1 LGSDTIIRTPNLLY
15 SSFVETGIDKEL
27 VEQFWNH
34 VPLNLGEA
42 MEYAVKLRNNLVDT
56 HDRLEKLRKIM
67 KTQLRKWGILTSLV
81 EENIDR
87 MGHGVVETG
96 QQPMCLGG
104 PSYILNKVACIWKMC
119 EIGDSPKPAPLYYVA
134 DYDGVQNELLNMWV
148 PNNSP
153 NGLLISLPADTG
165 LEGIPIYKMPT
176 PPETWFRE
184 AVEKIR
190 KNYSVLLKGVEQ
202 PVREVKL
209 LNLDHALAILRNAYY
224 SSENVS
230 EWSIKILGSLFNLE
244 ADLGVPILAFSMP
257 EARRLFQPSYELL
270 LSEPNR
276 TRFIEGL
283 NRAFETLKEAGYR
296 PQIDLR
302 DEDYVPFFLEC
313 MNDACN
319 RRRIELKYHGE
330 PSTSKAYLKGK
341 CPSCEEEYSFS
352 FQAEQPDL
360 SEIVDW
366 ISPRVDSRQIVVN
379 SVVPVLCHVGGP
391 GETSYH
397 AQVIPASRNLKIPF
411 PIFVR
416 YTRTF
421 YNTPW
426 NEKYAI
432 ELNNESQAT
441 LTNKDLF
448 SALRRWVEA
457 RNAQNPQRLVEAHL
471 DIRKNIESTYENLLK
486 KLKNLEDENA
496 FIGKR
501 LREPGDRATLL
512 NEIRTKQQLHEKIEL
527 YLSSAFGRFQPER
540 FGQEVSYLWLDL
552 ATVSGVR
559 DLLGVFLR
567 QYNKYTPVSSMF
579 FANL

>member
-1 LGSDTIIRTPNLLY
+1 MDKIIEPPNLLY
-15 SSFVETGIDKEL
+15 SNFVETGINKEL

-67 KTQLRKWGILTSLV
+67 KTQLRKLGILTSLV

-87 MGHGVVETG
+87 MEHGVVETG

-119 EIGDSPKPAPLYYVA
+119 EIGDSKPAPLYYVA

-153 NGLLISLPADTG
+153 NALLISLPAYAG

-176 PPETWFRE
+176 PSETWFRE
-184 AVEKIR
+184 VVERIR
-190 KNYSVLLKGVEQ
+190 KNYSVLLKGAEQ
-202 PVREVKL
+202 SVREVKL

-244 ADLGVPILAFSMP
+244 ADRGVPLLAFSMQ
-257 EARRLFQPSYELL
+257 EARRLFQPGYELL

-283 NRAFETLKEAGYR
+283 NRAFEDLKEAGYR

-302 DEDYVPFFLEC
+302 EQDYVPFFLEC

-319 RRRIELKYHGE
+319 GRRIELKYHAEAG
-330 PSTSKAYLKGK
+330 TLRAYLKGR
-341 CPSCEEEYSFS
+341 CPSCGEEYSFS
-352 FQAEQPDL
+352 FQADQPDL

-366 ISPRVDSRQIVVN
+366 ISPRVDSRQIIVS
-379 SVVPVLCHVGGP
+379 SVVPVLCHIGGP

-397 AQVIPASRNLKIPF
+397 AQVIPASRSLKIPF

-432 ELNNESQAT
+432 ELNSEGQAT

-448 SALRRWVEA
+448 SALRKWVEA
-457 RNAQNPQRLVEAHL
+457 RNTQVPQRLMEAHL
-471 DIRKNIESTYENLLK
+471 DMRKNIESTYENLLK
-486 KLKNLEDENA
+486 KLQDIENENA
-496 FIGKR
+496 SLGKK
-501 LREPGDRATLL
+501 LREPEDRAILL
-512 NEIRTKQQLHEKIEL
+512 NEMRTKQQLREKIEI

-552 ATVSGVR
+552 ATVAGVR

-579 FANL
+579 YANL